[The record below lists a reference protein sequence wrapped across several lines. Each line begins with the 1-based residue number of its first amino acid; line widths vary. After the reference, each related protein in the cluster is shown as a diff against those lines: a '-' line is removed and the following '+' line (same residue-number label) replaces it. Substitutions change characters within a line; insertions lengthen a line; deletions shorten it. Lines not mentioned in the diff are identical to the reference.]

1 MNEFEIVSNDE
12 ASMEDYPEGFD
23 TDPTSPGF
31 VPPRPWDPDTET
43 WDAFIARTRKIPVVR
58 DGGFDTQVKR

>member
-1 MNEFEIVSNDE
+1 VLIHQ
-12 ASMEDYPEGFD
+12 
-23 TDPTSPGF
+23 
-31 VPPRPWDPDTET
+31 RLKIPDTET